1 MNQRAEHA
9 RDSPRPEFVTVGGRR
24 LRHLLARGTGD
35 AVVLVHGFGGA
46 LENWRENHPA
56 LASTG
61 RTVAALDLPGHGES
75 SIDVGSG
82 SLEEL
87 ATAVLEY
94 LDATGLDRAHLVGHS
109 MGAAICLV
117 LADRVPQRVRSLTLI
132 GPAGIGQ
139 KINAEFIRGYIGAC
153 SRVEIE
159 PLMRLLYSDPVRVTG
174 QLLQQALEY
183 KRREGVVDALSRI
196 ASSRY
201 TGTPAG
207 RQLRDVA
214 GSVPTLV
221 VWGADDAVIPPPAPG
236 VLAHEGVEFHV
247 LQGRGHMV
255 QVEAAD
261 EVNRLIEALLRASA

>member
-1 MNQRAEHA
+1 MK
-9 RDSPRPEFVTVGGRR
+9 FVAVDGRSLHHR
-24 LRHLLARGTGD
+24 ITRGAGD
-35 AVVLVHGFGGA
+35 AVVFVHGFGGS
-46 LENWRENHPA
+46 LETWQENFAA
-56 LASTG
+56 LAAAG

-75 SIDVGSG
+75 SADVGSG

-87 ATAVLEY
+87 ATAVLRY
-94 LDATGLDRAHLVGHS
+94 LDAVGLGRVHLVGHS

-139 KINAEFIRGYIGAC
+139 KINADFIRGYIGART
-153 SRVEIE
+153 RVEIE
-159 PLMRLLYSDPVRVTG
+159 PLVRLLYADPRHVTE
-174 QLLQQALEY
+174 QMLQQAVEY
-183 KRREGVVDALSRI
+183 KRREGVIEALTKI

-201 TGTPAG
+201 VGTPAG

-214 GSVPTLV
+214 GCVPTLA

-236 VLAHEGVEFHV
+236 ELAREGVELHV
-247 LQGRGHMV
+247 LPGRGHMV

-261 EVNRLIEALLRASA
+261 EVNRLIGNFLQGIG